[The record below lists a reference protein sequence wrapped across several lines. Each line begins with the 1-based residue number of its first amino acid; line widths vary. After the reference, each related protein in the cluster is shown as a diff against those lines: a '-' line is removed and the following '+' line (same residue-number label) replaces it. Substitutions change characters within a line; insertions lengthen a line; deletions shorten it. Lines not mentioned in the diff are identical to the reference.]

1 MWRWNDAVE
10 GAILRELVSDGLGP
24 PSCGPDGEQMERFNI
39 RSACSAERSVIAM
52 PESVTGPGVTLDL
65 HVAVG
70 QGGRTVAYWMLD
82 EDIFLAEVEPG
93 LA

>member
-1 MWRWNDAVE
+1 
-10 GAILRELVSDGLGP
+10 
-24 PSCGPDGEQMERFNI
+24 MERFNI

-52 PESVTGPGVTLDL
+52 PESVTGPGVTLEL